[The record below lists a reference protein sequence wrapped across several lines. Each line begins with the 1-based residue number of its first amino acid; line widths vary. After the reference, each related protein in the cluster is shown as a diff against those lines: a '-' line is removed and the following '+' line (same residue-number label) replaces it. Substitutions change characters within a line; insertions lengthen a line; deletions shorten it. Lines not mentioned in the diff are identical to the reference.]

1 MAKVSVVV
9 PSRNERFLAPT
20 VADLLAKSRGDC
32 EIIVILEGY
41 WEHNLPSDKRVK
53 QIHFGKPHGM
63 RAAINAGVAAS
74 TGDYIMKSDAH
85 CMFSEGWDLQL
96 QKDYLENDWI
106 LIPRRYPLDPE
117 QWAWE
122 QRTDHK
128 YPIDYHYLCDPFEK
142 HGDAV
147 IGVHGTFWR
156 ERRDQRKHI
165 QIDEE
170 MASQGSCWFMSR
182 KYWDY
187 IGPLN
192 DKLYGLF
199 WYESQEMSLKAWMS
213 GGAQMITKNAWY
225 AHWRKGSKGG
235 RGYST
240 RGMGHEDAT
249 AYVSWFWL
257 TDQPFKGRTRNFR
270 WLLERF
276 WPVPT
281 WNPDLDAVF
290 RRAHEQFRNPYQ
302 VAA

>member
-1 MAKVSVVV
+1 
-9 PSRNERFLAPT
+9 
-20 VADLLAKSRGDC
+20 
-32 EIIVILEGY
+32 
-41 WEHNLPSDKRVK
+41 
-53 QIHFGKPHGM
+53 M
-63 RAAINAGVAAS
+63 RAAINAASQVA
-74 TGDYIMKSDAH
+74 TGDYLMKADAH
-85 CMFSEGWDLQL
+85 CMFDEGYDVKL
-96 QKDYLENDWI
+96 KADYHEDNWI

-117 QWAWE
+117 TWAWE

-147 IGVHGTFWR
+147 IGIHGTFWR
-156 ERRDQRKHI
+156 ERREQRQHI
-165 QIDEE
+165 LVDEE

-187 IGPLN
+187 IGPL
-192 DKLYGLF
+192 DAARYGLF

-213 GGAQMITKNAWY
+213 GGAQMVTKNTWY

-257 TDQPFKGRTRNFR
+257 TDEPFKGRTRNFR

-281 WNPDLDAVF
+281 WSSDLDAVF
-290 RRAHEQFRNPYQ
+290 RRAHEQFKNPYQ